1 MDKPRDPAHL
11 KQRRQRQIV
20 IGSIAAVV
28 LIFGTYK
35 VLTLERASMTVDRQT
50 VWTGKVERGEMVR
63 QVRGPGTLIPEEIQW
78 ITAGTVGQVDR
89 RVVLPGSEVTP
100 DTVIL
105 ELSNPE
111 LEQQALDARLA
122 LDAARAESRD
132 LEVRLESEV
141 LNQQAE
147 AARVASDYEEAK
159 LEAEAQE
166 QLARDG
172 LTPEITLKR
181 ARLRAKQLGERTAIE
196 QQRLAKQT
204 DSVQAQLASQR
215 ARIEQFEAIY
225 QLRQSQVNELN
236 VRAGIAGVLQ
246 EVPVEVGQRVS
257 PGTNLA
263 LVANPALLK
272 AVLQIPQIQAKDLL
286 IGQKAEVDTRNG
298 IVSGRVKRIDPAVRE
313 GTVTV
318 DVEILGELPKGA
330 RPDLSVEGTVEI
342 ERLTDVLFVGRPT
355 YGNPESQ
362 VSLFK
367 VLATGEAVRVPVML
381 GKSSVNTIEVRS
393 GLDVGDEVIL
403 SDTSAFDDQEKIRLE

>member
-1 MDKPRDPAHL
+1 MDKPRDPSHL

-20 IGSIAAVV
+20 IGAIGAVV

-181 ARLRAKQLGERTAIE
+181 ARLRAQQLGERTGIE
-196 QQRLAKQT
+196 QQRLAKQR

-215 ARIEQFEAIY
+215 ARVEQFGAIS
-225 QLRQSQVNELN
+225 QLRQSQVDELN

-246 EVPVEVGQRVS
+246 EVPVEVGQRVA

-272 AVLQIPQIQAKDLL
+272 AVLQIPQIQAKDLV

-298 IVSGRVKRIDPAVRE
+298 LVSGRVKRIDPAVRE

-393 GLDVGDEVIL
+393 GLEVGDEVIL